1 MFKNYLKVTLRNL
14 LKYKAYSLINVS
26 GLAAGMAACI
36 LIIAYVQNELSY
48 EKHHTNF
55 ENIYRVVE
63 RQHYVDRILPVA
75 VTPVPLA
82 PALKEDMPE
91 VLEAARWSNTR
102 TMLVSYQD
110 KKFYEQNIVHVDSSL
125 FKLFNIPLKIG
136 NPDNVLKEKNT
147 CVISEEIAEKYF
159 GEEDPIGM
167 TLKLAGRFEV
177 RITGVLDRL
186 PPNSF
191 IQFDI
196 ALSFPTIESI
206 YGRNYLQNWGSNSL
220 HTFILIPENYDHQI
234 LDAKLREYLG
244 EKRGERSITKLHLQ
258 PLKDLHFDQENIAN
272 IAGRI
277 DKKYV
282 YIFLAIAF
290 SLLFIACINFMNL
303 STARSATRAN
313 EVGMRKVVG
322 ASRFQLIRQFI
333 GESLVFSFISLGIAL
348 LLVKLLLP
356 TFNDL
361 TGKELM
367 VDVFNNSD
375 VLLQYLLLTAV
386 VGLFAGSYPAL
397 FLSSFKPVKVLK
409 GSVRSGV
416 KNIVIRK
423 GLVILQFSISIALII
438 STLVIY
444 KQLNFIRTM
453 DLGIN
458 KEQVMILPVR
468 GNMGISKYASMIE
481 EFVSRPDVISATVSD
496 VLPGFGGSSSSYT
509 WEGGQPEDRILL
521 NNYNVGHDFVE
532 TFDLEIVEGRNFSR
546 EFSTDRRGA
555 VLLNETAVRDIGW
568 TSAIGKKI
576 GSNSTVVGVVKD
588 FHFHSLHNKIEPLII
603 GLAATRIDY
612 FSVRMNT
619 ENVSETVENVKE
631 IWNRFNPQAPFDH
644 FFLDERF
651 DNRYRFESRM
661 QTIYGYFSIL
671 TILIACLGLFGLA
684 SFTAEQRQKEIGV
697 RKVLGATV
705 AGIVKILSAEFSKLV
720 LISNAIAWPIAYFS
734 MGNWLQG
741 FAYKINMG
749 WLSFLIAAA
758 AAFLISLMTIGYQAV
773 KSAIANPVKALKYE

>member
-1 MFKNYLKVTLRNL
+1 MFRNYLKVTLRNL

-36 LIIAYVQNELSY
+36 LILAYVQNELGY
-48 EKHHTNF
+48 EKHHPNF
-55 ENIYRVVE
+55 DSIYRIIE

-82 PALKEDMPE
+82 PSLMEDMPE
-91 VLEAARWSNTR
+91 IIEAARWSTTR
-102 TMLVSYQD
+102 TILVSYED
-110 KKFYEQNIVHVDSSL
+110 KKFYEQNIVHVDSSI
-125 FKLFNIPLKIG
+125 FRIFNLPLKIG
-136 NPDNVLKEKNT
+136 NPENVLKEKNT
-147 CVISEEIAEKYF
+147 CVITEEIAEKYF
-159 GEEDPIGM
+159 GDSDPIGK
-167 TLKLAGRFEV
+167 TLKFDGRFEV
-177 RITGVLDRL
+177 RVTGVTDRL
-186 PPNSF
+186 PINSF

-196 ALSFPTIESI
+196 AISFPTIERV
-206 YGRNYLQNWGSNSL
+206 YGKNYLQNWGSNTL
-220 HTFILIPENYDHQI
+220 HTFILIPENSESQI
-234 LDAKLREYLG
+234 LDAKLREYLA
-244 EKRGERSITKLHLQ
+244 EKRGGRSITKLHLQ
-258 PLKDLHFDQENIAN
+258 PLSDLHFDQENIAN
-272 IAGRI
+272 IPGRI

-322 ASRFQLIRQFI
+322 AGRMQLIRQFI
-333 GESLVFSFISLGIAL
+333 GESLVFAFISLGIAL
-348 LLVKLLLP
+348 LIVKLLIP
-356 TFNDL
+356 TFNEL
-361 TGKELM
+361 TGKDL
-367 VDVFNNSD
+367 VVNVFNDNK

-409 GSVRSGV
+409 GAVRSGTR
-416 KNIVIRK
+416 NALIRK
-423 GLVILQFSISIALII
+423 GLVVTQFSISIALII
-438 STLVIY
+438 STLVIL
-444 KQLNFIRTM
+444 KQLNFIRDK

-458 KEQVMILPVR
+458 KEQVMLLPIR
-468 GNMGISKYASMIE
+468 GSMGISKYESMIS

-521 NNYNVGHDFVE
+521 NNYYVGHDFIN
-532 TFDLEIVEGRNFSR
+532 TFDLEIVEGRDFSR
-546 EFSTDRRGA
+546 YFPTDRRTG
-555 VLLNETAVRDIGW
+555 VILNETAVRDIGW
-568 TSAIGKKI
+568 TSAVGKKI
-576 GSNSTVVGVVKD
+576 GGRSTVIGVVKD
-588 FHFHSLHNKIEPLII
+588 FHFHSLHNRIEPLII
-603 GLAATRIDY
+603 GMTSTRVSY
-612 FSVRMNT
+612 FSIRMNT
-619 ENVSETVENVKE
+619 DDIGTTVEGVRD

-661 QTIYGYFSIL
+661 QKIYGYFSIL
-671 TILIACLGLFGLA
+671 TVLIACLGLFGLA

-705 AGIVKILSAEFSKLV
+705 TRIVTILSAEFTKLV

-741 FAYKINMG
+741 FAYRINMG
-749 WLSFLIAAA
+749 WISFLVAAA
-758 AAFLISLMTIGYQAV
+758 SAFIISLLTIGYQAV
-773 KSAIANPVKALKYE
+773 RSAIANPVKALKYE